1 VAELLPAFD
10 VFALASLTEGISL
23 TLIEAAAA
31 GLPIV
36 ATRVGGNPE
45 IVVDGET
52 GMLVPP
58 GAPETLAGALEAAA
72 VREDRAEMG
81 LRGRERVME
90 RFGIDRMARA
100 YEDLYDEV
108 LGR

>member
-1 VAELLPAFD
+1 
-10 VFALASLTEGISL
+10 
-23 TLIEAAAA
+23 
-31 GLPIV
+31 
-36 ATRVGGNPE
+36 VGGNPE

-52 GMLVPP
+52 GNLVPP
-58 GAPETLAGALEAAA
+58 GAPETLAAALEAVA

-81 LRGRERVME
+81 LRGRARVLD